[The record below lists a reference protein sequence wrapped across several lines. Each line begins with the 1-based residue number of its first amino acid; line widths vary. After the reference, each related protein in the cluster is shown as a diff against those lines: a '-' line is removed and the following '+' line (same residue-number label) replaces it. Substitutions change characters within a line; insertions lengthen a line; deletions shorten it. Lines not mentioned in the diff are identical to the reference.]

1 MKRVVLGFV
10 VGVLVSISIQ
20 SSAQSSK
27 WYYRP
32 TELQAINQLGEVLVR
47 LEDTQNKIYSK
58 LKSIDERLLIE
69 NSKGY

>member
-1 MKRVVLGFV
+1 MKSVVLGFV
-10 VGVLVSISIQ
+10 VGVLVSVGIQ

-32 TELQAINQLGEVLVR
+32 HELQAINQLGEVLVR

-69 NSKGY
+69 NNKGY

>member
-1 MKRVVLGFV
+1 MKSVVLGFV
-10 VGVLVSISIQ
+10 VGALVSIGIQ
-20 SSAQSSK
+20 SSAQSST
-27 WYYRP
+27 WNYRP
-32 TELQAINQLGEVLVR
+32 TELQAINQLGKVLVR

>member
-10 VGVLVSISIQ
+10 VGVLVSINIQ

-27 WYYRP
+27 WSYKT
-32 TELQAINQLGEVLVR
+32 TELLAINQLGEVLVR

-58 LKSIDERLLIE
+58 LKSVDERLLIE

>member
-1 MKRVVLGFV
+1 MKRIVLGFV
-10 VGVLVSISIQ
+10 VGVLVSVGIQ

-27 WYYRP
+27 WKYKN
-32 TELQAINQLGEVLVR
+32 TELLAINQLGEVLVR